1 MTATAFWR
9 EGYGDFIA
17 DVHTGGLVSIARGR
31 SCLLRTKALTSSAA
45 LVADDGGY
53 PSESDLQ
60 QRDLPADGARHD
72 CAPASDEDACLS
84 EEEVSHSSALSPGFL
99 FSTPSAASS
108 QDADEYASYLL
119 SEEAI

>member
-1 MTATAFWR
+1 MEDDFTAAAFWR

-17 DVHTGGLVSIARGR
+17 DMHTGGLVSIARGR

-53 PSESDLQ
+53 PSESDMQ

-72 CAPASDEDACLS
+72 CAPASAGP
-84 EEEVSHSSALSPGFL
+84 ARR
-99 FSTPSAASS
+99 
-108 QDADEYASYLL
+108 
-119 SEEAI
+119 